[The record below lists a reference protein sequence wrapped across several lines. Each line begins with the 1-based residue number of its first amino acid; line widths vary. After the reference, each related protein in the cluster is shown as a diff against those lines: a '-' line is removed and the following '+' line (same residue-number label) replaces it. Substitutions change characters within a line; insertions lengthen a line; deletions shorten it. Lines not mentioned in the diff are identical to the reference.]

1 MWVGQIRSELNI
13 IVLNGSWV
21 NKSLKY
27 YIHSSSCLVTCMKQ
41 RHMPPTDI
49 WKIPMVIV
57 QRSVTCTA
65 HFKKTTILIIFI
77 KILFFLPIFQSPVIK
92 KYAGLKLCSNFLNT
106 KFNRPRGLYI
116 AHLINNNRKFDQ
128 ISISLS
134 KEIKLTIQYCRSCSI
149 SKRKHISSYLC
160 VHF

>member
-1 MWVGQIRSELNI
+1 
-13 IVLNGSWV
+13 
-21 NKSLKY
+21 
-27 YIHSSSCLVTCMKQ
+27 
-41 RHMPPTDI
+41 
-49 WKIPMVIV
+49 MVIV

-160 VHF
+160 VHFKAPFVVSVFVNRLSLFIFCWPHLFFRESLF